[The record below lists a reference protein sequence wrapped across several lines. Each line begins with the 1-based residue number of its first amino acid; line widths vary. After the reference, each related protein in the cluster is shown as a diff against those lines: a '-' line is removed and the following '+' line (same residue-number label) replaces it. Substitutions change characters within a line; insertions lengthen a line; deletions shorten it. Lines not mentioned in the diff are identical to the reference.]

1 MKKILTRKL
10 TLVAGVVGALVLSLG
25 LLVFDVEWWALPIL
39 AAILALSVRTT
50 LLVQAGGQTIAAI
63 KRDQRRLRGQ
73 KCQHKHPA
81 SANIAASDLQ
91 HLAEAVSAALA
102 AGAPAAPSGPVR
114 PSEVLTG
121 SSRAEFSVALPDSS
135 SSVELWVQVADFD
148 VLSNEFQVRIS
159 VDGRQVSQERL
170 GAHAAGSLA
179 ALGSVDVHGA
189 RLVTLDVQHSPGTR
203 SALPA
208 SGAFG
213 QVVAVVSHPILPAAT
228 LVVGPAT
235 PREAV
240 DA

>member
-91 HLAEAVSAALA
+91 HLAEAVSAAL
-102 AGAPAAPSGPVR
+102 APAAPSGPVR